1 MIEQDRRC
9 GKHLQKRILLVTYLS
24 MSNLMGFWNLLG
36 QSKFEGLTLF
46 GNVNHEGVDTVL
58 VTVAH

>member
-1 MIEQDRRC
+1 
-9 GKHLQKRILLVTYLS
+9 
-24 MSNLMGFWNLLG
+24 
-36 QSKFEGLTLF
+36 LTLF

>member
-1 MIEQDRRC
+1 MIELGIRC
-9 GKHLQKRILLVTYLS
+9 GKHLHKRILLVMYLS
-24 MSNLMGFWNLLG
+24 MSNLMGVWSLLG
-36 QSKFEGLTLF
+36 QSKFEGLTIF